1 VVGMRRDIIKKSDCL
16 SSFEYEGSVSR
27 FYSISERK
35 EPFIFVITI
44 DRGAGVNIVFTFK
57 NIKDSQD
64 IEVER
69 YSDEIEKVKCLRLF
83 FDGYTADLYDLTM
96 RNAYTVDYNSA
107 VRAMNKHIREE
118 NELNTLI
125 TSTVI

>member
-1 VVGMRRDIIKKSDCL
+1 MRRDIIKKSDCL
-16 SSFEYEGSVSR
+16 SSFEYDGAVSR
-27 FYSISERK
+27 FYSISERE
-35 EPFIFVITI
+35 EPFIFVVTI
-44 DRGAGVNIVFTFK
+44 DRGADVNIVFTFE

-69 YSDEIEKVKCLRLF
+69 YSDETEKTHCLRLF
-83 FDGYTADLYDLTM
+83 FDGDTANLFDLTM
-96 RNAYTVDYNSA
+96 RHSYTVDYNSA